1 MKEPTLRM
9 IKAVIR
15 LEREDAVMA
24 KLESEGFYA
33 VTKTQV
39 LGRGRQRGIQVGK
52 VAYDELAKLILLLAV
67 DDEDCPRAVRAIE
80 EGAYTGYPGDGK
92 IFIQDVMF
100 SVTIRTEDAE
110 AFVREKTP

>member
-1 MKEPTLRM
+1 M

-52 VAYDELAKLILLLAV
+52 VSL
-67 DDEDCPRAVRAIE
+67 
-80 EGAYTGYPGDGK
+80 
-92 IFIQDVMF
+92 
-100 SVTIRTEDAE
+100 
-110 AFVREKTP
+110 